1 MIIHCCFQFFPI
13 LIVNFFQFF
22 SNTTPLLHRVWWNFE
37 KRVHV
42 YTWPT
47 SGPTFSYSRRST
59 PSKLFIP
66 SLVHS
71 KTLIAK
77 CEKISRRRANKIHQL
92 SASFLPWR
100 RTWPRFWGKDPR
112 LESRMKSDTRATRA
126 QIRWTTM
133 AWNSEETIKLGE
145 FTTEF
150 RKGETRN
157 GHKV

>member
-1 MIIHCCFQFFPI
+1 MFPIFSHSDPKLLIFFNFLAILRHCCIEYDETLKNEYMYKHNRRVVQHFHTPEDQP
-13 LIVNFFQFF
+13 LQNF
-22 SNTTPLLHRVWWNFE
+22 S
-37 KRVHV
+37 
-42 YTWPT
+42 
-47 SGPTFSYSRRST
+47 ST
-59 PSKLFIP
+59 
-66 SLVHS
+66 LVHS

-92 SASFLPWR
+92 SGSFLPWR

-150 RKGETRN
+150 RKGGTRN